1 MSFDITI
8 LTNSWREILDGL
20 VLTLFIWIAGTA
32 LGLLVGLAV
41 AVGQLFGGSLLAW
54 PLTFYVALMRG
65 TPFLIQLFVLYY
77 GGPSF
82 GLDLTPLTAGTLGLA
97 FYGGAYFSEIFR
109 AGFLSVPQGQI
120 EAARMMGFSRLQ
132 IIRHVQL
139 PQMLVIILP
148 ALANMTVL
156 LSKET
161 AVLSVI
167 TVNELTSVVQS
178 IGSTTF
184 AFAETLLFLA
194 LVYWGFLELVTTLAR
209 RLERRVGRFTLRVQQ
224 ADASL
229 S

>member
-1 MSFDITI
+1 MRFDIT
-8 LTNSWREILDGL
+8 
-20 VLTLFIWIAGTA
+20 VLTSQWPELLHGMGLTVLIWFAAVA
-32 LGLLVGLAV
+32 LGLVIGLAV
-41 AVGQLFGGSLLAW
+41 AVVLLLGNRWLAA
-54 PLTFYVALMRG
+54 PLVAYVAVMRG

-77 GGPSF
+77 GGPYF
-82 GLDLTPLTAGTLGLA
+82 GLDLSPLTAGILGLA

-109 AGFLSVPQGQI
+109 SGFLSVPPGQI
-120 EAARMMGFSRLQ
+120 EAARMMGISRLA
-132 IIRHVQL
+132 IVRHIQL

-148 ALANMTVL
+148 TLANMVVL

-167 TVNELTSVVQS
+167 TVNELTSVVSS

-194 LVYWGFLELVTTLAR
+194 LVYWGFLEIITAAAR
-209 RLERRVGRFTLRVQQ
+209 RLERRVGRFTLRT
-224 ADASL
+224 S

>member
-1 MSFDITI
+1 MTFNPAI
-8 LTNSWREILDGL
+8 LLDNWRDLLDGL
-20 VLTLFIWIAGTA
+20 VLTLLIWVVGTV
-32 LGLLVGLAV
+32 LGLAIGLVV
-41 AVGQLFGGSLLAW
+41 ATLQLFTNRWVAA

-65 TPFLIQLFVLYY
+65 TPFLIQLFVIYY

-82 GLDLTPLTAGTLGLA
+82 GLDLSPLTAGICGLA
-97 FYGGAYFSEIFR
+97 LYGGAYFAEIFR
-109 AGFLSVPQGQI
+109 AGFVSVSPGQI
-120 EAARMMGFSRLQ
+120 EAARMMGIGRLD
-132 IIRHVQL
+132 IVRHVQL

-194 LVYWGFLELVTTLAR
+194 LVYWALLEIVTAAAR
-209 RLERRVGRFTLRVQQ
+209 RLEKRVGRFMLRAQG
-224 ADASL
+224 
-229 S
+229 

>member
-1 MSFDITI
+1 MRFDISI
-8 LTNSWREILDGL
+8 LTSNWASLADGL
-20 VLTLFIWIAGTA
+20 ALTLYIWITGTA
-32 LGLLVGLAV
+32 LGLVVGLVV
-41 AVGQLFGGSLLAW
+41 AILQLSTNRWLSA

-65 TPFLIQLFVLYY
+65 TPFLIQLFIIYY

-82 GLDLTPLTAGTLGLA
+82 GLDLSPLVAGIAGLA
-97 FYGGAYFSEIFR
+97 LYGGAYFAEIFR
-109 AGFLSVPQGQI
+109 SGFLSVPPGQI
-120 EAARMMGFSRLQ
+120 EAARMMGFSRTA

-194 LVYWGFLELVTTLAR
+194 LVYWALLEITTIAAR
-209 RLERRVGRFTLRVQQ
+209 RLEKRVGRFTLRTRSQP
-224 ADASL
+224 
-229 S
+229 

>member
-1 MSFDITI
+1 MTFHPAI
-8 LTNSWREILDGL
+8 LLDNWRDILDGMA
-20 VLTLFIWIAGTA
+20 LTILIWVVGTA
-32 LGLLVGLAV
+32 LGLVIGLVV
-41 AVGQLFGGSLLAW
+41 AVLQLFTNRFVAA

-65 TPFLIQLFVLYY
+65 TPFLIQLFIIYY
-77 GGPSF
+77 GGPAF
-82 GLDLTPLTAGTLGLA
+82 GLDLTPLTAGIAGLA
-97 FYGGAYFSEIFR
+97 LYGGAYFSEIFR
-109 AGFLSVPQGQI
+109 AGFLSVPPGQI
-120 EAARMMGFSRLQ
+120 EAAQMMGISKLD

-194 LVYWGFLELVTTLAR
+194 LVYWAFLEIVTSLAR
-209 RLERRVGRFTLRVQQ
+209 RLEKRVGRFTLRLQH
-224 ADASL
+224 
-229 S
+229 

>member
-1 MSFDITI
+1 MTFNPAI
-8 LTNSWREILDGL
+8 LLDNWRDLLDGL
-20 VLTLFIWIAGTA
+20 VLTLLIWVVGTV
-32 LGLLVGLAV
+32 LGLAIGLVV
-41 AVGQLFGGSLLAW
+41 ATLQLFTNRWVAA

-65 TPFLIQLFVLYY
+65 TPFLIQLFVIYY

-82 GLDLTPLTAGTLGLA
+82 GLDLSPLTAGICGLA
-97 FYGGAYFSEIFR
+97 LYGGAYFAEIFR
-109 AGFLSVPQGQI
+109 AGFLSVPPGQI
-120 EAARMMGFSRLQ
+120 EAARMMGIGRLD
-132 IIRHVQL
+132 IVRHVQL

-194 LVYWGFLELVTTLAR
+194 LVYWALLEIVTAAAR
-209 RLERRVGRFTLRVQQ
+209 RLEKRVGRFMLRAQG
-224 ADASL
+224 
-229 S
+229 

>member
-1 MSFDITI
+1 MSFDPAI
-8 LTNSWREILDGL
+8 LIDNWRGILDGM
-20 VLTLFIWIAGTA
+20 VLTLLIWVIGTA
-32 LGLLVGLAV
+32 LGLVIGLAV
-41 AVGQLFGGSLLAW
+41 AVLQLFTNRLVAAPLA
-54 PLTFYVALMRG
+54 FYVALMRG
-65 TPFLIQLFVLYY
+65 TPFLIQLFILYY
-77 GGPSF
+77 GGPAF
-82 GLDLTPLTAGTLGLA
+82 GLDLTPLVAGTLGLA
-97 FYGGAYFSEIFR
+97 LYGGAYFSEIFR
-109 AGFLSVPQGQI
+109 AGFLSVPPGQI
-120 EAARMMGFSRLQ
+120 EAAEMMGISRLS

-194 LVYWGFLELVTTLAR
+194 LVYWAFLEIVTALAR
-209 RLERRVGRFTLRVQQ
+209 RLEKRVGRFTLRLQH
-224 ADASL
+224 
-229 S
+229 